1 MTMEQ
6 TRELYTQRF
15 GGFYES
21 QWLNSDSVYNE
32 VSNLELNS
40 GVKLNCEKYDI
51 DIDYDAFTKKIGEEY
66 TNELESIFKKAL
78 GYEDFNMEFVRISSP
93 REYNFSTD
101 QIVYNLTTKDDEK
114 FFEVIKEKMY
124 ENYGTLRDMI
134 KERHTSYDGFF
145 SFMSN
150 NIDEWFD
157 EVKENERRPYLECV
171 LEYLAEIYLNDEEG
185 NEEPDH
191 WIVDN
196 TIYERLYDDGIV
208 WIEDYLIGNDEE
220 SQKALQS
227 AFDAM
232 C

>member
-1 MTMEQ
+1 MEQ

-32 VSNLELNS
+32 VYNLEINS
-40 GVKLNCEKYDI
+40 GVKLNLEKYDI
-51 DIDYDAFTKKIGEEY
+51 DIDYNAFTEKVGKEY

-93 REYNFSTD
+93 REYNFATD
-101 QIVYNLTTKDDEK
+101 QIVYNLTTKDDDK
-114 FFEVIKEKMY
+114 FFEVVRTKMREHY
-124 ENYGTLRDMI
+124 DELKDLI

-185 NEEPDH
+185 NEEPDNR
-191 WIVDN
+191 IVDN
-196 TIYERLYDDGIV
+196 TIYERLYNDGIV
-208 WIEDYLIGNDEE
+208 WIEEYLIGNDEE

-232 C
+232 H

>member
-1 MTMEQ
+1 MEN
-6 TRELYTQRF
+6 TREIYTQSF

-21 QWLNSDSVYNE
+21 QWLNCDSVYNE
-32 VSNLELNS
+32 VRNLELNS
-40 GVKLNCEKYDI
+40 GVDLSDNDI
-51 DIDYDAFTKKIGEEY
+51 DIDYDAFTKKIGKEY
-66 TNELESIFKKAL
+66 VSELEDIFKEAL
-78 GYEDFNMEFVRISSP
+78 GYADFSMEFVRISSP

-101 QIVYNLTTKDDEK
+101 QIVYNLTTKDDDK
-114 FFEVIKEKMY
+114 FFEVVRAKMREHY
-124 ENYGTLRDMI
+124 DELKDLI
-134 KERHTSYDGFF
+134 KERHTSYDGF
-145 SFMSN
+145 SSYMSN
-150 NIDEWFD
+150 NIEDWFD
-157 EVKENERRPYLECV
+157 EVKENENRPYLECV

-185 NEEPDH
+185 NEEPDNR
-191 WIVDN
+191 IIDN

>member
-1 MTMEQ
+1 MTMEN
-6 TRELYTQRF
+6 TRELYTQSF

-32 VSNLELNS
+32 VRELENNS
-40 GVKLNCEKYDI
+40 GVDLSDNDI
-51 DIDYDAFTKKIGEEY
+51 DIDYDAFTKKIGKEY
-66 TNELESIFKKAL
+66 VSELEDIFKEAL
-78 GYEDFNMEFVRISSP
+78 GYADFSMEFVRISSP

-101 QIVYNLTTKDDEK
+101 QIVYKLITKDDDK
-114 FFEVIKEKMY
+114 FFEVVRAKMHEHY
-124 ENYGTLRDMI
+124 ATLRDMI

-185 NEEPDH
+185 NEEPDNR
-191 WIVDN
+191 IVDN
-196 TIYERLYDDGIV
+196 TIYDKLYDDGIV

-232 C
+232 R

>member
-1 MTMEQ
+1 MEN
-6 TRELYTQRF
+6 TRELYCQCF

-21 QWLNSDSVYNE
+21 QWLNCDSVYDE
-32 VSNLELNS
+32 VRNLELNS
-40 GVKLNCEKYDI
+40 GVDLSDNDI

-66 TNELESIFKKAL
+66 TSELESIFKEAL
-78 GYEDFNMEFVRISSP
+78 GYEDFNMEFVCISSP
-93 REYNFSTD
+93 REYNFATD

-114 FFEVIKEKMY
+114 FFEVVRAKMHEHY
-124 ENYGTLRDMI
+124 ATLKDMI

-157 EVKENERRPYLECV
+157 EVKENEHRPYLECV

-185 NEEPDH
+185 NEEADK
-191 WIVDN
+191 WIVGN